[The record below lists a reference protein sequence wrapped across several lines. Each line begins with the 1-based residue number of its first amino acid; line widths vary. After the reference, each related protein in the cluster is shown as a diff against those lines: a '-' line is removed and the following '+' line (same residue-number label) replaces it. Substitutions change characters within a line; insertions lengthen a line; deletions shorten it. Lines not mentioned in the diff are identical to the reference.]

1 MINLL
6 WIKRS
11 ASQPFFIGDSWDTL
25 LLFKAIA
32 KEHVRSPQSRI
43 DSCHSVAFVHQLT
56 DEILDDLLIELIH
69 ELDLRR

>member
-25 LLFKAIA
+25 LGINTKLF
-32 KEHVRSPQSRI
+32 
-43 DSCHSVAFVHQLT
+43 DDDLT
-56 DEILDDLLIELIH
+56 DSGDDPF
-69 ELDLRR
+69 